1 MKPIRIAVAFCALAA
16 SSFGAVIKFSAK
28 LDGPSEN
35 PPVASPGTGRAFV
48 SFDTVAQTYFVS
60 ATWKDLVGPTTVAH
74 IHCCVDPPG
83 NVGVATYPMTFPG
96 FPVGVK
102 KGTYSNTFDLTLDS
116 TFTAG
121 FRAANGGTAAG
132 ASAALL
138 AGLKSGRAYFNI
150 HTSTFPP
157 GEIRGFFA
165 EVPEP
170 STLGLAGFALAG
182 LLALARRK

>member
-1 MKPIRIAVAFCALAA
+1 MKPIRIAAVLCALSV
-16 SSFGAVIKFSAK
+16 SSFGAVIQFSAF

-35 PPVASPGTGRAFV
+35 PPVASPGVGRAFV
-48 SFDTVAQTYFVS
+48 SFDTVAQTYSVS
-60 ATWKDLVGPTTVAH
+60 VWWSGLLYGTTVAH

-83 NVGVATYPMTFPG
+83 NVGVATYPATFPG
-96 FPVGVK
+96 FPVGVTSGK
-102 KGTYSNTFDLTLDS
+102 YSNTFDLTQDA

-138 AGLKSGRAYFNI
+138 AGLKAGRAYFNI
-150 HTSTFPP
+150 HTTGFPP
-157 GEIRGFFA
+157 GEVRGFFA

-170 STLGLAGFALAG
+170 STLALASLALVGLAAFR
-182 LLALARRK
+182 RRK

>member
-16 SSFGAVIKFSAK
+16 SCFGAVIKFAAN

-48 SFDTVAQTYFVS
+48 SFDTVAQKYFVY
-60 ATWKDLVGPTTVAH
+60 ATWSNLLFGTTVAH

-102 KGTYSNTFDLTLDS
+102 SGTYSNTFDLTLDS

-150 HTSTFPP
+150 HSSGFPP

-182 LLALARRK
+182 LLALVRRK